1 MTRRSAFSLPLPSV
15 LTLVLVTLLLTLG
28 GCASTPP
35 GAPPAP
41 VLRDAPFAPP
51 SERIDA
57 ADAFALSPAMRHY
70 LGVEIAGSLR
80 TKGRQRGL
88 IDALYSKQQL
98 KIEYDATMTR
108 NAAQAFEARAGNCL
122 SLVIM
127 TAALAKEL
135 GLAVQYQSVFVDDTW
150 SRSGSLYVASGHV
163 NLTLAPR
170 ATDVRLGYHDIS
182 TQTTIDFLPPE
193 DLRGQRARTI
203 GEATVLA
210 MYMNNR
216 AAEALAQDRLDDAY
230 AWAREAVTQDPR
242 FLSGHNTLGVIYQRH
257 GNRAEAEQVFRSL
270 VAVEPDNTTALSN
283 LAQLLRESGRTAEA
297 EPLTR
302 RLLAIQP
309 EPPFLY
315 FNRGMAAMQSGDY
328 RTARDNFSKE
338 VDRAAYYHEFHFWLA
353 LAYAGLGDMPHA
365 RAHLTTAVENS
376 TRRDDRE
383 LYAAKLDR
391 LNLHR

>member
-1 MTRRSAFSLPLPSV
+1 MKRRSALPLLPAS
-15 LTLVLVTLLLTLG
+15 LLALILVLLLG
-28 GCASTPP
+28 GCASAPL
-35 GAPPAP
+35 GAPPAS
-41 VLRDAPFAPP
+41 VLNDKLFAPP
-51 SERIDA
+51 SERIAA
-57 ADAFALSPAMRHY
+57 ADVFALSAPMHHY
-70 LGVEIAGSLR
+70 LEVEIVGALR

-88 IDALYSKQQL
+88 LEALNSQHQL
-98 KIEYDATMTR
+98 KIEYDSTMTR
-108 NAAQAFEARAGNCL
+108 NAAQAFEARSGNCL

-135 GLAVQYQSVFVDDTW
+135 GLAVQYQSVQVDGTW

-163 NLTLAPR
+163 NLTLVPR
-170 ATDVRLGYHDIS
+170 PTDVRLGYHDIA

-193 DLRGQRARTI
+193 DLRGQRGRTI
-203 GEATVLA
+203 AEATVLA

-230 AWAREAVTQDPR
+230 AWAREAVVQDPR
-242 FLSGHNTLGVIYQRH
+242 FLSGHNTLGVIYLHH
-257 GNRAEAEQVFRSL
+257 GNRAEAEQVFRGL

-283 LAQLLRESGRTAEA
+283 LAQLLRESGRSAEA
-297 EPLTR
+297 EALTR

-309 EPPFLY
+309 EPPFMY

-353 LAYAGLGDMPHA
+353 LAYAGLGDLPHA
-365 RAHLTTAVENS
+365 RAHLATAVENS
-376 TRRDDRE
+376 TRRDDRD